1 MALFQAI
8 SWSDADIRFDDL
20 TADEKHLVKSNVC
33 TEKEENSRSHYVVT
47 AYGRCEDGK
56 SIATRLFGFHPYLYA
71 RIGNGCSPLSA
82 SDVAQVRRHV
92 VQKVGELQVHDVKLA
107 YLKEYYGFTNDE
119 ERPFVKISLY
129 TKNAL
134 RLLSSQPEDLQKP
147 SQESLWGS
155 KVFVSN
161 RGWQDI
167 HPYEAHIEPLI
178 RLTHILGVD
187 PAGWVRIETLGKP
200 LKGGHW
206 ANTDTCYSVAYNRAT
221 PVKGRTQIAPI
232 SMCSFDIE
240 CASRNK
246 IDFPKPKQTYFQTAN
261 NIHDVHDRAVS
272 KRWTRER
279 TRQLIQICI
288 FRALQVELDD
298 TMTNAFEKAV
308 SESVASRMD
317 MSTVFPVTPADP
329 DTLRTMTRMLSE
341 DIDDIL
347 RGNYKYESQ
356 PQTPMDGDTGTRIGQ
371 TKLASSLMDKHLPK
385 LLGDPIIQIGA
396 CFNTVGVETAT
407 VKWIGTLGGCGPVED
422 TIVQSFRTEAD
433 LLIGFRDAFVK
444 YDPDIYI
451 GYNVWGFD
459 HNFLYV
465 RAVELGIDKQFT
477 LLSRLRFRPA
487 FYKEQKLSSSAMGSN
502 LNMTISI
509 PGRVDIDLLH
519 VIRNNHKFTSYSL
532 NNVSKNVLN
541 DEKDDVSPSEIFVLQ
556 DGDDKDRAVIAK
568 YCVQDCLLVTRLAER
583 LTVVI
588 NAMAMANVCRVP
600 LQYIFSR
607 GQGVKCTS
615 LVAYEC
621 YKRGYVMK
629 THDRNI
635 SVNMMFEGARVLE
648 PKTGLHTK
656 PVFCLDYASLY
667 PTIMMSHNIC
677 PTTKVVDPKYVDSGN
692 VTTKEVTFALYSG
705 NKKTGTKTVSFVQPC
720 ANTRAVLPSIEETLK
735 RKRSETRAKMKWKRI
750 KLVDGSAVGGILTTR
765 DSEISILTPEG
776 TKVSL
781 HKDDVL
787 SISDYFN
794 DMEINVLNGMQLAY
808 KVTGNSLYG
817 AQGASTSDIR
827 DMDCA
832 AAITS
837 VGRGLLEM
845 ARDFLE
851 GEGCTVV
858 YGDTDSC
865 FATTKVYDSS
875 GNEVTG
881 IASVPLVIARAK
893 ELQNKFLALLPS
905 PHVCEYEKV
914 YYPWILLSKKRYVG
928 YKYEE
933 ATDVPKF
940 SYNGIVLVRR
950 DNCEALR
957 DVVSNLCKHLL
968 GMDVPGA
975 VSDLQKSIDDL
986 VDGRVPLDKL
996 TITKTLSDSYKKP
1009 EQIAHWVLAQRM
1021 GIRDPARKPR
1031 ANERVPYAF
1040 VVTKD
1045 PKALQGDR
1053 IECPEF
1059 ILQNNLEVDYAFYLE
1074 NQLVTP
1080 VCQMLATV
1088 VDQLPGY
1095 RLPPNHWDVMQA
1107 QLMKCNLVQTKGDLE
1122 EAESLTRKEID
1133 DEKSKHVYTIFFRPI
1148 MTRLTNRKNKQ
1159 RDIRTFFTQ
1168 RPKI

>member
-8 SWSDADIRFDDL
+8 SWSDADLRLDDL
-20 TADEKHLVKSNVC
+20 TTDEKALVQSVAC
-33 TEKEENSRSHYVVT
+33 LEKEAGSRSHYVVT

-56 SIATRLFGFHPYLYA
+56 SVAARLLGFYPYMYV
-71 RIGNGCSPLSA
+71 RIGNNAAPLSA
-82 SDVAQVRRHV
+82 SDVAQVRRLV
-92 VQKVGELQVHDVKLA
+92 VQKVGELQVHEVKLV
-107 YLKEYYGFTNDE
+107 YLKEYYGFTNNED
-119 ERPFVKISLY
+119 RPFVKISLY
-129 TKNAL
+129 SKNSL
-134 RLLSSQPEDLQKP
+134 RLLSSQPDPPQQT

-155 KVFVSN
+155 KVFVSK
-161 RGWQDI
+161 RGWQDVY
-167 HPYEAHIEPLI
+167 PYEAHIEPLI
-178 RLTHILGVD
+178 RLTHILGID
-187 PAGWVRIETLGKP
+187 PAGWVRLETHGKP
-200 LKGGHW
+200 LKAGHW
-206 ANTDTCYSVAYNRAT
+206 ANTDNCYSVAYNRAV
-221 PVKGRTQIAPI
+221 PVQGRTQIAPL

-246 IDFPKPKQTYFQTAN
+246 VDFPKPKQTYFQTAN
-261 NIHDVHDRAVS
+261 NIHDVHDRAIA

-279 TRQLIQICI
+279 TRELIQICI
-288 FRALQVELDD
+288 FRALQVELDES
-298 TMTNAFEKAV
+298 MKSAFEQAV
-308 SESVASRMD
+308 SESVASRID
-317 MSTVFPVTPADP
+317 MSSVFPMTPVEP
-329 DTLRTMTRMLSE
+329 VTLRNIVRMLSE
-341 DIDDIL
+341 DVDDIL

-356 PQTPMDGDTGTRIGQ
+356 AHATVDEDKGTRIGK
-371 TKLASSLMDKHLPK
+371 TRMASTLMDKYLPK

-396 CFNTVGVETAT
+396 CFNTVGCESAT
-407 VKWIGTLGGCGPVED
+407 IKWIGTLGGCSPVED
-422 TIVQSFRTEAD
+422 AIVQSFRTEAE
-433 LLIGFRDAFVK
+433 LLLGFRDAFVK

-465 RAVELGIDKQFT
+465 RAVELGIEKQFT

-519 VIRNNHKFTSYSL
+519 VIRTNHKFTSYSL
-532 NNVSKNVLN
+532 NNVAKKVLN
-541 DEKDDVSPSEIFVLQ
+541 DEKDDVSPSQIFVLQ

-568 YCVQDCLLVTRLAER
+568 YCIQDCLLVTRLAER
-583 LTVVI
+583 LTVII
-588 NAMAMANVCRVP
+588 NAIAMANVCMVP

-621 YKRGYVMK
+621 YKRGYAMK
-629 THDRNI
+629 THDKHAT
-635 SVNMMFEGARVLE
+635 VTMMFEGARVLQ

-677 PTTKVVDPKYVDSGN
+677 PTTKVIDPKYINSAKI
-692 VTTKEVTFALYSG
+692 TTKEVTFAIYSG
-705 NKKTGTKTVSFVQPC
+705 SKKTGTKTVLFVQPH
-720 ANTRAVLPSIEETLK
+720 ANMRAVLPSIEETLK
-735 RKRSETRAKMKWKRI
+735 RKRTETRAKMKWKRL
-750 KLVDGSAVGGILTTR
+750 KLADGSVVGGSLKSCDSGLSLITPDGTILPLR
-765 DSEISILTPEG
+765 KE
-776 TKVSL
+776 
-781 HKDDVL
+781 DVL
-787 SISDYFN
+787 STSDYFT

-827 DMDCA
+827 DLDCA
-832 AAITS
+832 AAITA
-837 VGRGLLEM
+837 VGRGLLDM

-851 GEGCTVV
+851 SEGCNVV

-865 FATTKVYDSS
+865 FATTQVFDAS
-875 GNEVTG
+875 GKEVTG
-881 IASVPLVIARAK
+881 LDSVPLVIAKAK
-893 ELQNKFLALLPS
+893 ELQNKFLTMLPS

-968 GMDVPGA
+968 AMDVPGA
-975 VSDLQKSIDDL
+975 VSDLQTSIDDL
-986 VDGRVPLDKL
+986 VSGRVPLEKL

-1021 GIRDPARKPR
+1021 GVRDPARKPR

-1045 PKALQGDR
+1045 PKALQGER

-1080 VCQMLATV
+1080 VCQILSTV

-1095 RLPPNHWDVMQA
+1095 RLPPNYWSEMQSR
-1107 QLMKCNLVQTKGDLE
+1107 LMTSNLVHTKGDID
-1122 EAESLTRKEID
+1122 EAENLTRKKID
-1133 DEKSKHVYTIFFRPI
+1133 DDKSKHVYTIFFRPI
-1148 MTRLTNRKNKQ
+1148 MTRLANHKNKQ
-1159 RDIRTFFTQ
+1159 NDIRSFFT
-1168 RPKI
+1168 PKPKS